1 LPVLCFLQLGV
12 VVSLAIRWLILILM
26 RPHEDDVEF
35 LYEMMSVTGEAAVMI
50 MVCLN
55 YLKAIE
61 VIQMEQIPPVAIL
74 ACSLLIVG
82 GNLGAQVRRFV

>member
-1 LPVLCFLQLGV
+1 
-12 VVSLAIRWLILILM
+12 M
-26 RPHEDDVEF
+26 RPHGDDVEF

-61 VIQMEQIPPVAIL
+61 VIQMEQVPPVAIL
-74 ACSLLIVG
+74 VFSLLIAG
-82 GNLGAQVRRFV
+82 GNLGAQVRVQRLGDHAVRCSKIT